1 MMKHDGTVEFVEAET
16 EFEIVSQVFKWAAG
30 HVLGRVFN
38 FMMFFFFVLLCIFFH
53 KSDMFLKKLVMKG
66 KNTLD

>member
-1 MMKHDGTVEFVEAET
+1 MMEHDGTVEFVEAET
-16 EFEIVSQVFKWAAG
+16 EFVIVSQVFKWAAG

-38 FMMFFFFVLLCIFFH
+38 FMMFFFSFYCVFFFH
-53 KSDMFLKKLVMKG
+53 KGDMFLKKLVMKG